1 MLINEVCKKCQLTK
15 KAIEYYEEQ
24 KLLSPNILENGYR
37 DFSEEDVVTLS
48 RISVLRRLGLSV
60 ADIRSALADSS
71 FFALRN
77 ISNKQILELENMQ
90 AKSNLTLQL
99 ANGEKWETI
108 RLQLDQLEK
117 KQSILS
123 RLLEKFPGYYG
134 RYATFHFAAFLN
146 EPIRTREQQEA
157 FDTIILF
164 LDQIEISIPTEM
176 KSYLEEIEL
185 TTNTNMI
192 NTINKNLALA
202 VEHPEQYLSENKEI
216 LERYMAFTETDEYK
230 SSPAFRLKNLL
241 QNLNQQNG
249 YNEVFIPAM
258 CKLSQS
264 YHRYYE
270 KLQKANEVFQ
280 KHIGTKLV
288 EKEDL

>member
-37 DFSEEDVVTLS
+37 DFSEEDAVTLS

-71 FFALRN
+71 FSALRN

-134 RYATFHFAAFLN
+134 RYAAFHFAAFLN
-146 EPIRTREQQEA
+146 EPIRTPEQQEA

-164 LDQIEISIPTEM
+164 LDQIEISIQTEM

-264 YHRYYE
+264 YHSYYE